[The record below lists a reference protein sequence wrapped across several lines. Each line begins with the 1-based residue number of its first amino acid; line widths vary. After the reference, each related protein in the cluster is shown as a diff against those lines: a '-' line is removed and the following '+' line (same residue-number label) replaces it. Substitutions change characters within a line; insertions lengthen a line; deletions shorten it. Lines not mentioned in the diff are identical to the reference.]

1 MKNKL
6 LLFFTI
12 ALCLGFLYQGFGQN
26 ITFEGCENVDLS
38 SSYSLTE
45 TGSITDDGI
54 VRNSYRS
61 DPEEGNYGEAII
73 IEWNATEDR
82 WEILHNAFQI
92 DDDTFNELLYF
103 SLTDTYPN
111 PPNITIGS
119 WIAEGEY
126 DCGPI
131 AQLSGDVADTPP
143 GTNIDPTVTGLPAEI
158 TITEDPSPI
167 DSYEFD
173 ISSTQIDD
181 VDLGTGDVSFTLEAP
196 SGWFSLAATGGLF
209 SLDGHGTSRM
219 TVTGTLDQVNTYIS
233 EVSNIIYVSKEN
245 LSGNDA
251 VSIDVF
257 INDNGNTG
265 TGGGDDIYVG
275 TIIIHIT
282 PVNDAP
288 EVTVPT
294 TIGAIANTDAPL
306 TGISI
311 VDVDAEDGDLS
322 VEVGVGT
329 GTLSAESSGG
339 VSVSGSGTSQLN
351 LQGSLPDINSFWA
364 DSNIT
369 FKNEPGNLDNQILTV
384 FVNDNGNTGGDA
396 LTTEATTTIILSTE
410 SAEVNSVS
418 VPTTGSYGEGENM
431 DFIVNYDKAVNVN
444 TTSGTPELILQVG
457 SETRHAIYLSGSGTP
472 NLLFRY
478 TVVTGDLDTDGVVVN
493 TLSLNGGTLTS
504 EGIDANLS
512 LQNIENTE
520 NVMVDAV
527 APSGYTVS
535 IDQATITASNET
547 DVSFTFTGAEVGA
560 NYIYTFSSSGGGTNV
575 AGSGTITTATDQ
587 ISGIDLSGL
596 SSGTITLSIRLID
609 ENGNQGSQVLATITK
624 VINDSPNA
632 IEDNFTTDVNT
643 PLTENVLTNDSDL
656 NGDNLSASLVTAPV
670 NGSVVLNATGGLTY
684 TPNPNY
690 IGLDSLRYKVI
701 DDGVP
706 SLEDTT
712 MVYLEVMDNAIPTGY
727 SVAWAEEFINE
738 SEANAAA
745 FKVSD
750 ATVGATL
757 NYQVSSSGNN
767 SQIISGSEVI
777 SNVGEDFIV
786 DVSGLQD
793 GTLTTEIFLTSI
805 YGTPGI
811 TTTDSSAILDQTA
824 PSGYTVSFD
833 QDPIDRINQS
843 AVSFTLSSTELEGQ
857 YNYTISSTQAGEDI
871 TGSGA
876 ITSQSQGVTNLDLSN
891 LAEGEITLSLILTDL
906 AGNIGDPVKA
916 TSIKMTNVAPSVSD
930 VAVNGPLIVTEQ
942 LSADYAY
949 LDPDGDPESGS
960 TYLWYLSEDS
970 SGAGKSEIPNGTAS
984 QYTLKQSDRGK
995 YISIAVTPSD
1005 GRDVGTTVESPL
1017 VGPVKMVQNIT
1028 FPSISEKTYGDAPF
1042 ILGDA
1047 QTDQGL
1053 AVIYTAADPSL
1064 VEINGNQATI
1074 LKTGTTTIT
1083 ATQEGDDQTSAA
1095 EPIAQTLIVN
1105 AVLLT
1110 IEADNFSKIYGE
1122 SDPELSV
1129 SYSGFINGD
1138 DQTSLDGSLVV
1149 RRAEGESVGDYP
1161 ISVSGYTSDKYTIN
1175 YVDGNFDIQPRLL
1188 SIIVD
1193 PNQNKVYGQDEPQ
1206 LSYTVQGFSN
1216 GDDQGMMQ
1224 GDLSRE
1230 PGEDAGLYAII
1241 IGTLNAGNNYELQIE
1256 PSEFEILKAEQAI
1269 VWNQELT
1276 FGCNSD
1282 SQVTL
1287 LAESNSGL
1295 PITYMVEDSSIA
1307 EVEGNVL
1314 TKLQSGVTTISAQQ
1328 LGDQNH
1334 HAAPEV
1340 HKEVQIN
1347 QQGLIRQHW
1356 DDVLVFDN
1364 SSENF
1369 VSYQWY
1375 KNGHAIA
1382 GATKQYYT
1390 EDQTLNG
1397 SYYAVATMDD
1407 GTQITSCSLEVSQQ
1421 SVTNTLMVVPNP
1433 ALGSSEFS
1441 IKASF
1446 NQEALNGATI
1456 SLIDLNGRVLQTTA
1470 VTGEQ
1475 TTMIAPSQT
1484 GIYIVVMNL
1493 SDGKRKTVNLLVQ

>member
-6 LLFFTI
+6 LLFFIIT
-12 ALCLGFLYQGFGQN
+12 LFSGFHSQGFGQD
-26 ITFEGCENVDLS
+26 ITMIVCQNANFS
-38 SSYSLTE
+38 SSYSLTASG
-45 TGSITDDGI
+45 TITDDGI
-54 VRNSYRS
+54 SRTTYMS
-61 DPEEGNYGEAII
+61 DPNVGDFGDMII
-73 IEWNATEDR
+73 IKWNTTLDQ
-82 WEILHNAFQI
+82 WEILFNNFDGGDGPA
-92 DDDTFNELLYF
+92 NELQYYSSNATF
-103 SLTDTYPN
+103 PN
-111 PPNITIGS
+111 PPNISIGN
-119 WIAEGEY
+119 WITVGEFAC
-126 DCGPI
+126 DPMV
-131 AQLSGDVADTPP
+131 QLTGDVA
-143 GTNIDPTVTGLPAEI
+143 GINSDPTVTGLPLSI
-158 TITEDPSPI
+158 TVDEDSNEEPLG
-167 DSYEFD
+167 
-173 ISSTQIDD
+173 ISSTLIED
-181 VDLGTGDVSFTLEAP
+181 VDAGGGALTLK
-196 SGWFSLAATGGLF
+196 FDATGGIF
-209 SLDGHGTSRM
+209 DIAAGTG
-219 TVTGTLDQVNTYIS
+219 VT
-233 EVSNIIYVSKEN
+233 
-245 LSGNDA
+245 LSGNL
-251 VSIDVF
+251 SNHLEITGNIGDVNHYISVLSNIYF
-257 INDNGNTG
+257 RPDSNLYGNNAASVDVYINDNGNTG
-265 TGGGDDIYVG
+265 TGGGNDIFVG
-275 TIIIHIT
+275 TIIVNIT
-282 PVNDAP
+282 AVNDAP
-288 EVTVPT
+288 DITVPSS
-294 TIGAIANTDAPL
+294 ISAIANTDTPL

-311 VDVDAEDGDLS
+311 EDVDAEDGELS
-322 VEVGVGT
+322 VSIGIVA
-329 GTLSAESSGG
+329 GTLLALPSGG
-339 VSVSGSGTSQLN
+339 VSVSGSGTNQLS
-351 LQGSLPDINSFWA
+351 LQGSLSDLNTFLAS
-364 DSNIT
+364 SNII
-369 FKNEPGNLDNQILTV
+369 FKNEPDNIDDQTLTV
-384 FVNDNGNTGGDA
+384 SVNDNGNTGGGPLISEDTA
-396 LTTEATTTIILSTE
+396 TIILAQQP
-410 SAEVNSVS
+410 AEISSVS
-418 VPTTGSYGEGENM
+418 VPPSGSYGLGEEL
-431 DFIVNYDKAVNVN
+431 DFIVNYNKPVNVN
-444 TTSGTPELILQVG
+444 TSSGTPELVLQVG
-457 SETRHAIYLSGSGTP
+457 GQAKNVPYMSGSGSTS
-472 NLLFRY
+472 LVFRY
-478 TVVTGDLDTDGVVVN
+478 TVVEGDEDDDGVLVE
-493 TLSLNGGTLTS
+493 TLLLNGGTITN
-504 EGIDANLS
+504 EGVNSSLV
-512 LQNIENTE
+512 LQNIDNTE

-527 APSGYTVS
+527 APSGYAIT
-535 IDQATITASNET
+535 IDQDLIHVGNQTEI
-547 DVSFTFTGAEVGA
+547 SFTYSNAEVA
-560 NYIYTFSSSGGGTNV
+560 TTYTYIITSLQGGGTVN
-575 AGSGTITTATDQ
+575 GTGQVLTSTDQ
-587 ISGIDLSGL
+587 VTGLNLSNLNDGVVSISFMLEDA
-596 SSGTITLSIRLID
+596 
-609 ENGNQGSQVLATITK
+609 NGNIGIPVVSTISKQTNHAP
-624 VINDSPNA
+624 VASDDHHSLG
-632 IEDNFTTDVNT
+632 VNT
-643 PLTENVLTNDSDL
+643 NHIANVLDNDSDGD
-656 NGDNLSASLVTAPV
+656 GDNIDASLVDSPS
-670 NGSVVLNATGGLTY
+670 NGTIIFNVDGEFNY
-684 TPNPNY
+684 TPNTDY
-690 IGLDSLRYKVI
+690 VGLDSISYKI
-701 DDGVP
+701 CDDGIP
-706 SLEDTT
+706 SLCDTAV
-712 MVYLEVMDNAIPTGY
+712 VYFEVLDTNIPTGY

-757 NYQVSSSGNN
+757 NYQVSSNGDGN
-767 SQIISGSEVI
+767 SQIISGSQIVTSVE
-777 SNVGEDFIV
+777 EDFMV

-811 TTTDSSAILDQTA
+811 TTSDSNAILDQTA
-824 PSGYTVSFD
+824 PSGHTVSID
-833 QDPIDRINQS
+833 QNPIDRVNQS
-843 AVSFTLSSTELEGQ
+843 AVSFTMSSSELEAHYDYTLSSTQGGQ
-857 YNYTISSTQAGEDI
+857 DV
-871 TGSGA
+871 TGSGVV
-876 ITSQSQGVTNLDLSN
+876 TSQTQSVTDIDLTNLAQGD
-891 LAEGEITLSLILTDL
+891 ITLSLILTDR
-906 AGNIGDPVKA
+906 AGNIGDPVNT
-916 TSIKMTNVAPSVSD
+916 TSIKITNEAPTVSD
-930 VAVNGPLIVTEQ
+930 IEVNGSLIITEQ
-942 LSADYAY
+942 LSANYVYA
-949 LDPDGDPESGS
+949 DSDGDPESGS

-1138 DQTSLDGSLVV
+1138 DETSLDGSLVV

-1375 KNGHAIA
+1375 KNGNAIP
-1382 GATKQYYT
+1382 GATKQYYS
-1390 EDQTLNG
+1390 EEQTLNG
-1397 SYYAVATMDD
+1397 EYYVVATMEN
-1407 GTQITSCSLEVSQQ
+1407 GAQITSCLLEVSQQ